1 MKTKT
6 NVFVLFWVRNIYHV
20 VHVLHVVVEE
30 LFHSLKNAKAK
41 NKRVTNL
48 SLERLHHGVDGA
60 G

>member
-6 NVFVLFWVRNIYHV
+6 NVFVLFCWVRNIYHV

-30 LFHSLKNAKAK
+30 FVRLIK
-41 NKRVTNL
+41 
-48 SLERLHHGVDGA
+48 ERESKEQTCHESFLQRTLDGA